1 MFNSNP
7 PRAYEKGGSVK
18 NKLLHFV
25 PHKTPDF
32 FNRTVTQ
39 FYQLLQ
45 FQYFFYELFF
55 KFLKKHLYA

>member
-39 FYQLLQ
+39 FDQLLQ
-45 FQYFFYELFF
+45 FQYFFL
-55 KFLKKHLYA
+55 